1 MKHFLTASNIAHESK
16 IINLAT
22 AEQKTDEFKLIN
34 PHQKVPALVDGD
46 VHVYESLAIIRYLA
60 FKYSSP
66 LLPYHEGP
74 EAVATI
80 DRDAEFI
87 YHGFAK
93 TMHLL
98 VFEKLFKTK
107 FGGEYDLAAIEKLE
121 GELKTQ
127 LHQANEQFF
136 SDCRYV
142 IGNSFSLADVF
153 FTVALSQGAVAGINI
168 SEYPKIV
175 QYYEFAKTQP
185 AFEEAHIEFNNL
197 LLQYAKSNE

>member
-22 AEQKTDEFKLIN
+22 AEQKTDEFNLIN

-46 VHVYESLAIIRYLA
+46 VHVYESLAIIRYLT

-66 LLPYHEGP
+66 CP

-107 FGGEYDLAAIEKLE
+107 FGGAYDPAAIEKLE

-142 IGNSFSLADVF
+142 IGNSFSFQMF
-153 FTVALSQGAVAGINI
+153 FSLLLFQGAVAGINI
-168 SEYPKIV
+168 SEYPKIT
-175 QYYEFAKTQP
+175 QYYEFACKTQP

-197 LLQYAKSNE
+197 LLSICQIK